1 MRSLFFKIFACF
13 WLSHLL
19 VVSLVFAILTATQ
32 EPRDGARRGDW
43 RGGPPRTV
51 SGEVLARHARAAAA
65 LWDSPNGSSQQKKVA
80 QAKYF
85 DSIQRETG
93 LRAALFDARGA
104 LLGGQPSR
112 EAGAVALRAARSG
125 EAEFDAHRGG
135 VTSARRAV
143 APSGAIYVLTLQPPR
158 DVRPP
163 GGPPRG
169 PFVGGRRL
177 GPPVRLLGFRL
188 DRGQAYQIAQLISVF
203 VAAGIVA
210 FGLARYLT
218 APTVKLR
225 RATHQ
230 LAGGDLSTR
239 VGPAMGRRRDELADL
254 GRDFDLMA
262 ARIEE
267 LMLSQRRLL
276 GDISHELGSPL
287 ARLNVALEL
296 AQQGADE
303 ETRGYLARIERES
316 GRLNTLIGQLLTL
329 TRLENARPDA
339 HSGASDEVASVDLS
353 QLVEDVC
360 ADADFEAQRLGRSVK
375 LERNDPCR
383 IAGNAELL
391 RSAVENVVRNAVL
404 HAPQS
409 SSVEVALS
417 MENPQTALVR
427 VRDYGSGVPNEALS
441 QLFRPFYRVAEARD
455 RQSGGVGLGLSIT
468 QRAVAFHGGTVE
480 AFNAHGGGLLIE
492 MRLPVNN
499 R

>member
-19 VVSLVFAILTATQ
+19 VVSLVFAILSATQ
-32 EPRDGARRGDW
+32 EPRDGLRRGDW
-43 RGGPPRTV
+43 RGGPPRIV
-51 SGEVLARHARAAAA
+51 SGEVLARQARAAAA
-65 LWDSPNGSSQQKKVA
+65 LWDSQNGSVEEKRAVQE
-80 QAKYF
+80 KYF
-85 DSIQRETG
+85 DPLERATG

-104 LLGGQPSR
+104 LLWGQPSR
-112 EAGAVALRAARSG
+112 EAGALALRAARSG
-125 EAEFDAHRGG
+125 EVEFNPSRGAF
-135 VTSARRAV
+135 TTARGAA

-158 DVRPP
+158 DARPA

-169 PFVGGRRL
+169 PFAVGRRP
-177 GPPVRLLGFRL
+177 GPPVRLLGLQL
-188 DRGQAYQIAQLISVF
+188 DRRQAYQIAQLISVF

-339 HSGASDEVASVDLS
+339 QSGASDEVVAVDLA

-360 ADADFEAQRLGRSVK
+360 ADADFEAQRLGRGVK

-409 SSVEVALS
+409 SSVEVSLQ
-417 MENPQTALVR
+417 MENPPTALIR
-427 VRDYGSGVPNEALS
+427 VRDYGSGVPDEALS
-441 QLFRPFYRVAEARD
+441 LLFRPFYRVAEARD

-468 QRAVAFHGGTVE
+468 QRAVEFHGGTVE
-480 AFNAHGGGLLIE
+480 AFNAQGGGLLIE
-492 MRLPVNN
+492 IRLPVIN